1 VLTGNGGADDLQGLG
16 GDDILQAL
24 DGIAD
29 INLDCGDGAADTAH
43 VDAIDPASAGCEQVV
58 VGS

>member
-1 VLTGNGGADDLQGLG
+1 MAATDRTPSPATTP
-16 GDDILQAL
+16 AMSST
-24 DGIAD
+24 A
-29 INLDCGDGAADTAH
+29 DCGDGAADTAH